1 MYSINI
7 QINNRLSKALVT
19 NTLAN
24 AVRTIFHHYVN
35 GQKIV
40 RKGIC
45 DQGFKPW
52 SQIPLRTPYERCF
65 TIT

>member
-1 MYSINI
+1 MFAA
-7 QINNRLSKALVT
+7 KALVT

-40 RKGIC
+40 RTAFVRVFVTKALGAVF
-45 DQGFKPW
+45 GFPREACAFV
-52 SQIPLRTPYERCF
+52 SQVLI
-65 TIT
+65 I